1 VGHGWQMPKM
11 ERKILMNRP
20 DQVLKQW
27 EEQKQIQKQGDPIM
41 KILMQVAKPKPKPKP
56 KAPKKKK

>member
-1 VGHGWQMPKM
+1 
-11 ERKILMNRP
+11 MNRP